1 MDAPISTVEISQL
14 DREKMIDDCN
24 REIAEINNEF
34 EMLKRSS
41 FSVGEKVTSVNN
53 VPASTS
59 EGNTV
64 AAVKAASIAV
74 SAAPVVPT
82 RNSNTTTLFT

>member
-1 MDAPISTVEISQL
+1 MEISQL

-24 REIAEINNEF
+24 REIAEIKNEF
-34 EMLKRSS
+34 EMLNRAS
-41 FSVGEKVTSVNN
+41 FAAGEKFTTMVNN
-53 VPASTS
+53 VPVSTS
-59 EGNTV
+59 EGNAV
-64 AAVKAASIAV
+64 AAVKAASVAV

>member
-1 MDAPISTVEISQL
+1 MEISQL

-24 REIAEINNEF
+24 REIAEIKNEF
-34 EMLKRSS
+34 EMLNRAS
-41 FSVGEKVTSVNN
+41 FAVGEKVTTMVKN
-53 VPASTS
+53 VPVSTS
-59 EGNTV
+59 EGNAV
-64 AAVKAASIAV
+64 AAVKAASVAV